1 MRRLVFL
8 AQDVLMLLLPALV
21 LLTGAAGALRS
32 QGATAWLPGWLA
44 IAAALAPVVCG
55 LLLRV
60 IAPGADLLLI
70 AACGMLMSISA
81 VVMLQIALVPG
92 GTQPFFQTILER
104 HLAFVVAAFGAVAAG
119 AVLARF
125 APLVRRYPYLTAA
138 AALTLIGSTMLIGTE
153 VNGAKLWIVIGPL
166 RAQPAELARVLLAM
180 FIAAYLYDRR
190 HLLASS
196 WRVGRLELPPV
207 PYLVPVGGALVL
219 ALAALAVQNDLGMA
233 ALTAL
238 AAFAIIAGS
247 LRSRWS
253 VLAMGAAVG
262 AVIWSAPSFS
272 PRVQARVDNWLDP
285 WRAPTGAGYQF
296 IQGEYALS
304 WGGVGGGR
312 VTPDVRNVP
321 EVQTDFILPA
331 IGAQF
336 GVLVSSAVLALL
348 AVIVLRSARNAL
360 QAPTELEQYIAV
372 ALVVLLGL
380 QNLLILGGVLRLMP
394 LTGLTV
400 PFVSYGG
407 TSMLVTGFTIG
418 IIVGIGAKGARTEPG
433 AAEFVVVRA
442 NAYTA

>member
-1 MRRLVFL
+1 MRRLVNL
-8 AQDVLMLLLPALV
+8 VQDSLMLMLPALV
-21 LLTGAAGALRS
+21 LLAGAAGAPRTAPSEAVLP
-32 QGATAWLPGWLA
+32 AWLV
-44 IAAALAPVVCG
+44 IAAALAPLVWG
-55 LLLRV
+55 LLLRTLV
-60 IAPGADLLLI
+60 PGSDLLLI
-70 AACGMLMSISA
+70 SACGMLTSVSVIT
-81 VVMLQIALVPG
+81 MLHIAQVPG
-92 GTQPFFQTILER
+92 GTQPFFQSVVARQT
-104 HLAFVVAAFGAVAAG
+104 AFVVAAFGAMTAG
-119 AVLARF
+119 AFLARF
-125 APLVRRYPYLTAA
+125 APLVRQYPYLTAA
-138 AALTLIGSTMLIGTE
+138 AALALIGSTMLIGTE
-153 VNGAKLWIVIGPL
+153 VNGAKLWIVIGPV
-166 RAQPAELARVLLAM
+166 RAQPAEMARVLLAM
-180 FIAAYLYDRR
+180 FFAAYLYDRR
-190 HLLASS
+190 HLLASP
-196 WRVGRLELPPV
+196 WRVGRLELPPI
-207 PYLVPVGGALVL
+207 PYLIPVGGALVL

-262 AVIWSAPSFS
+262 AVIWSAPGLS
-272 PRVQARVDNWLDP
+272 PRVRARVDNWLDP
-285 WRAPTGAGYQF
+285 WQDPTGAGYQF
-296 IQGEYALS
+296 IQGDYALS

-312 VTPDVRNVP
+312 TAPDVRNVP
-321 EVQTDFILPA
+321 EVQTDFILAA

-348 AVIVLRSARNAL
+348 SVVVLRSARNAL

-400 PFVSYGG
+400 PLVSYGG

-418 IIVGIGAKGARTEPG
+418 VVVGIGANGARSG
-433 AAEFVVVRA
+433 SNQAGFVVFQP